1 MSILIGNSQV
11 LNQNTCKEKINENY
25 NISILNE
32 LRFITMDKI
41 SKKSKNKIILYYNL
55 VLY

>member
-25 NISILNE
+25 KISILNE
-32 LRFITMDKI
+32 LRFILDKLNI
-41 SKKSKNKIILYYNL
+41 
-55 VLY
+55 